1 MEENKLEIEI
11 KNKIKTLFTGTL
23 INIIGEGTK
32 RLSGYL
38 YQILIIKLLEL
49 KIYGIYTICYT
60 LINIVLRFSQLG
72 LERGGIR
79 YISILREEN
88 YIYNIKKLTYF
99 LFFLSFISGIFWGTL
114 TNIFSGVLSN
124 LYKKQEIKEGLFYFS
139 LTLPFYTSLLVLA
152 YSSRGF
158 KKMLY
163 YVLSEN
169 ISRPILQIVF
179 LFLLFYFFG
188 KKIFVS
194 ILPWLFSSIISLL
207 LILYFFKKEI
217 NTKKKEPIQKDL
229 FKEVVIFSYPIVFI
243 SILYFLFAWT
253 DIIVMGIFRSSEEVG
268 IYNAVARTAEMAN
281 VLLLAINEVFA
292 PFIST
297 LSYKRDY
304 ESLKTLY
311 QTIIRWTLHFSLPLF
326 IFFFFSGKDFLLIV
340 FGNEFIQGYI
350 PMLIL
355 LFGLLYQNLLG
366 ESPMTLTMS
375 GFQKEWA
382 VTTFF
387 GLIINI
393 LLAVTLIPKFGILGA
408 SISTSLSLIILR
420 TLGLFEIKKFMKFK
434 THNLKTFKPLA
445 QGICTFALIFL
456 INLFFLEFLNNKI
469 INLLGNFLISYLI
482 YFLLFLIFGIERE
495 EKIIIDS
502 LIELLKGKYKV
513 LK

>member
-1 MEENKLEIEI
+1 MDKSTLEIEI
-11 KNKIKTLFTGTL
+11 KNRLKTLFTGTL
-23 INIIGEGTK
+23 INIVGEGTK
-32 RLSGYL
+32 RIGGYL

-60 LINIVLRFSQLG
+60 IINIVLRFSQLG

-79 YISILREEN
+79 YISILKEEN
-88 YIYNIKKLTYF
+88 HIYNIKKLFHF
-99 LFFLSFISGIFWGTL
+99 LFFLSFA
-114 TNIFSGVLSN
+114 SGVLWGVFINLFSDLLSH
-124 LYKKQEIKEGLFYFS
+124 LYKKEEIKEGLFFFS

-169 ISRPILQIVF
+169 ISRPLLQIFF
-179 LFLLFYFFG
+179 LFLLFYFYG

-194 ILPWLFSSIISLL
+194 ILPWLFSSFISLL
-207 LILYFFKKEI
+207 LILYFFKKE
-217 NTKKKEPIQKDL
+217 TEAEKKESIKKGL
-229 FKEVVIFSYPIVFI
+229 FKEVVIFSYPVVFI

-253 DIIVMGIFRSSEEVG
+253 DIIVIGIFRSPEEVG
-268 IYNAVARTAEMAN
+268 IYNAIARTAEMAN
-281 VLLLAINEVFA
+281 ILLLAINEVFA

-311 QTIIRWTLHFSLPLF
+311 QTIIRWTLHFSFPLF
-326 IFFFFSGKDFLLIV
+326 IFFVFSGKEFLEII
-340 FGNEFIQGYI
+340 FGDEFIQGYI

-375 GFQKEWA
+375 GYQREWA
-382 VTTFF
+382 FTTFI
-387 GLIINI
+387 GLLINI

-420 TLGLFEIKKFMKFK
+420 TLGLYEIKKFMKFK
-434 THNLKTFKPLA
+434 THDLRTLKPLA
-445 QGICTFALIFL
+445 QGLCAFILIFL
-456 INLFFLEFLNNKI
+456 LNL
-469 INLLGNFLISYLI
+469 
-482 YFLLFLIFGIERE
+482 LIFGF
-495 EKIIIDS
+495 
-502 LIELLKGKYKV
+502 LKNKV
-513 LK
+513 LLF